1 MTILIVDA
9 DPSALAATARL
20 VFDAGYHVVT
30 AASFEDA
37 CTKLAYLK
45 PDALIA
51 DIQLGPYNGLHL
63 VFRARVAH
71 PAIVAFVT
79 HGVAD
84 RVLAADADA
93 AGVVY
98 LVKPLTSSGLL
109 PLLRERLAGRPE
121 ATFSDLRQWPRKVT
135 YRRWGA
141 NVGWGNAKV
150 IDISYGGLRLEIIE
164 GGEVPRFDA
173 DIVVVPDAGVALHT
187 RCVWM
192 KKLEAQKSWT
202 GVAVD
207 DQDPHAI
214 EAWRRF
220 VDRA

>member
-9 DPSALAATARL
+9 DPSALAATARI
-20 VFDAGYHVVT
+20 VFGAGYQVVT
-30 AASFEDA
+30 ASSFEDA
-37 CTKLAYLK
+37 CTKLAYVK

-51 DIQLGPYNGLHL
+51 NIQLGPYNGLHL

-79 HGVAD
+79 HAAAD

-98 LVKPLTSSGLL
+98 LVKPLTSLAVV
-109 PLLRERLAGRPE
+109 PILRARLATRPDVIV
-121 ATFSDLRQWPRKVT
+121 SDLRQWPRKIT

-141 NVGWGNAKV
+141 HVGWGNAEV
-150 IDISYGGLRLEIIE
+150 IDISYGGLRLEIVE
-164 GGEVPRFDA
+164 AGEAPRFDA

>member
-20 VFDAGYHVVT
+20 LFDSGYHVVT
-30 AASFEDA
+30 ASSFEDA
-37 CTKLAYLK
+37 CAKLGYLR
-45 PDALIA
+45 PDAILA

-71 PAIVAFVT
+71 PAIAGFVT
-79 HGVAD
+79 HAVAD
-84 RVLAADADA
+84 KVLAADADA

-98 LVKPLTSSGLL
+98 LVKPLKGSTFL
-109 PLLRERLAGRPE
+109 PLLREELARRPE
-121 ATFSDLRQWPRKVT
+121 TTFSDLRQWPRKVT

-141 NVGWGNAKV
+141 HVGWGNAKV

-164 GGEVPRFDA
+164 DGQSPLFDA

-207 DQDPHAI
+207 DRDPHAI
-214 EAWRRF
+214 EVWRRF